1 MQYIEEEITLAE
13 LSERFLL
20 NNDFKTPGV
29 YDMED
34 LDIEVLTIDS
44 NGNEV
49 YKQIL
54 NFVVKESVDEY
65 YSDGQLNGT
74 SHHRVIENGQD
85 IHLKDHPD
93 FKAIKSPMDVVDIE
107 VADLHSYLANGRLNH
122 NTTSGGKAI
131 AFHSSVRL
139 RLKSIG
145 QIKLKLDNGREE
157 IMGMSTRAQVI
168 KNRLGPPLRSVDYDI
183 YFDSGIDDF
192 GSWLTMLKNMGL
204 VTQGGAWYTYTNTV
218 TGEIIKFLS
227 KDFKSK
233 LIDDPEMKK
242 NVYENICNNY
252 ILNYRSGEDFGVDDI
267 EIQTE
272 FEGEES

>member
-20 NNDFKTPGV
+20 NNDFKTPGA

-34 LDIEVLTIDS
+34 LGIEVLTIDS
-44 NGNEV
+44 DGNEV

-93 FKAIKSPMDVVDIE
+93 FKVIKGPMKVVDIE

-252 ILNYRSGEDFGVDDI
+252 ILSYRSGEDFGVDDI